1 MVSRRDFLLRAANGF
16 LGTALGAMWAAD
28 GKLAQARLP
37 GEPKAKSVI
46 YIFLCG
52 GFSHIDTFDP
62 KDNKHAGKL
71 MDAIGFGDNNAAMR
85 RPVIPILRTYKNYGK
100 SGIPV
105 SDWFPHVGGVIDDV
119 AVVLSMHCHQTNH
132 FPAVIEH
139 CTGKAIRQFEHPCL
153 ASWVTY
159 ALGTANKNLPAFV
172 NVGRPSSPV
181 QLSGGYLG
189 AQYSATPFQPGDT
202 PVPDLLPP
210 KEISEVRLERRREDF
225 GQTLGH
231 WGVPA
236 GPYFVLPFFG
246 PSTVRDTVAL
256 PVDIYGHPLSHVNDV
271 SARNALGATQVVNTR
286 AAVLGATELLESAA
300 LDPYSF
306 QRDAYLQKR
315 RNDIHDGNPPADQE
329 RYDLDEPAP
338 AGGAAAAGR

>member
-1 MVSRRDFLLRAANGF
+1 MSGNLGDVWSFVNQTLQAKPEAALHSFWRVVVNTTMG
-16 LGTALGAMWAAD
+16 L
-28 GKLAQARLP
+28 
-37 GEPKAKSVI
+37 
-46 YIFLCG
+46 
-52 GFSHIDTFDP
+52 
-62 KDNKHAGKL
+62 
-71 MDAIGFGDNNAAMR
+71 
-85 RPVIPILRTYKNYGK
+85 
-100 SGIPV
+100 
-105 SDWFPHVGGVIDDV
+105 GGVLD
-119 AVVLSMHCHQTNH
+119 
-132 FPAVIEH
+132 PA
-139 CTGKAIRQFEHPCL
+139 
-153 ASWVTY
+153 
-159 ALGTANKNLPAFV
+159 
-172 NVGRPSSPV
+172 
-181 QLSGGYLG
+181 
-189 AQYSATPFQPGDT
+189 
-202 PVPDLLPP
+202 
-210 KEISEVRLERRREDF
+210 SEMRLERRREDF